1 MDSHAAPAM
10 TRRDT
15 APAVPV
21 RLLAETAVAVQYTL
35 GVGDEEDNRALD
47 HLERSVWLE
56 LAMACPDRWEREY
69 LIEQAH
75 ANVAPPGVPSCRHA
89 IRLLVRAGGALL
101 RLARELTDE
110 DRERVERCA
119 ALCGEGAVR
128 LERIALDAE
137 AA

>member
-1 MDSHAAPAM
+1 MDSHAASAR
-10 TRRDT
+10 TRHLI
-15 APAVPV
+15 APVAPV

-56 LAMACPDRWEREY
+56 LARACPDRRQREY
-69 LIEQAH
+69 LIEQAR
-75 ANVAPPGVPSCRHA
+75 ANVEPPGVPSCRHA
-89 IRLLVRAGGALL
+89 IRMLVRAGGALL
-101 RLARELTDE
+101 RLAGELTGE
-110 DRERVERCA
+110 DRERIERCG

-128 LERIALDAE
+128 LERIALDAG

>member
-1 MDSHAAPAM
+1 MDSRSALAR
-10 TRRDT
+10 TRRHT
-15 APAVPV
+15 APTVPI

-47 HLERSVWLE
+47 YLERSVWLE
-56 LAMACPDRWEREY
+56 LARACPDRREREY
-69 LIEQAH
+69 LIEQAR
-75 ANVAPPGVPSCRHA
+75 AGVAPPGVPSCRHA

-101 RLARELTDE
+101 RLAGGLTGE
-110 DRERVERCA
+110 DRQRAERCA

-128 LERIALDAE
+128 LERIALDAG